1 MARPKK
7 NRRVCAEPACRC
19 FAPEGG
25 TDEAIRLTVDEYE
38 VLRLIDLE
46 RLTQEQC
53 AVQMKVARTTVTG
66 IYDTARQKLAD
77 MLVNGKKLEITGGD
91 VHICGGTGECCG
103 KCGLGR
109 CHCDNPN
116 CKCGA

>member
-1 MARPKK
+1 M
-7 NRRVCAEPACRC
+7 CRC
-19 FAPEGG
+19 FAPEGVNG
-25 TDEAIRLTVDEYE
+25 ETIQLTVDEYE

-66 IYDTARQKLAD
+66 IYDAARQKLAD
-77 MLVNGKKLEITGGD
+77 MLVNGRRLEITGGD
-91 VHICGGTGECCG
+91 VTVCDHDGPCCG
-103 KCGLGR
+103 KCGLGQ
-109 CHCDNPN
+109 CHCNNPN